1 MFRPKVTA
9 WQCCVRKERSFLSSS
24 GASIQFC
31 SPGKYWSDNNTLSCT
46 TFPLWFFF
54 THLLQR
60 ISSIKILDISYLYIV
75 LQRYFSCGF
84 LMSYPNCLRVQ
95 LYQHLQLADILI
107 PINRAII
114 GKLISQGLRSHSCY
128 FQIHIL
134 FICTSTYSSQAYIL
148 KLIATRRPSHHY
160 LTKRQ
165 SNRDVSRCSGFLYYP
180 QQEFHTAVTTIIP
193 KFKLE

>member
-31 SPGKYWSDNNTLSCT
+31 SPGKYWSDNTLSCT

-84 LMSYPNCLRVQ
+84 LISYPNQLRVQ

-128 FQIHIL
+128 FYIHIL
-134 FICTSTYSSQAYIL
+134 FICISTYSSQAYIL
-148 KLIATRRPSHHY
+148 KLI
-160 LTKRQ
+160 
-165 SNRDVSRCSGFLYYP
+165 
-180 QQEFHTAVTTIIP
+180 VT
-193 KFKLE
+193 